1 MTDFYLEDAEQLIP
15 SNLQGIGP
23 AEIEA
28 AHEFLGRDTVRYQ
41 VDWTPILLDVYRL
54 RLPRRLHL
62 IRLVKVKRT

>member
-41 VDWTPILLDVYRL
+41 VDWTPFYLTLLGYS
-54 RLPRRLHL
+54 PYFTPGQ
-62 IRLVKVKRT
+62 IQP